1 MPLPDCRWTALY
13 ARHFEL
19 RLNSCHERLPLS
31 TWAALREDG
40 IMTIEQLS
48 TKADQIHKLPGIGQ
62 KTAQL
67 IRDELARVALPKSM
81 WQPS

>member
-1 MPLPDCRWTALY
+1 MPVNPWDVWKGHIPGL
-13 ARHFEL
+13 
-19 RLNSCHERLPLS
+19 RLPLS

-40 IMTIEQLS
+40 ILTIEQLS

-67 IRDELARVALPKSM
+67 IRDELARVALPEEQLSDKE
-81 WQPS
+81 